1 MDESMNELARIER
14 LDRISEITENIEL
27 DLMYVLNIDLVE

>member
-1 MDESMNELARIER
+1 MDDRMNELARIER
-14 LDRISEITENIEL
+14 LDRISEITENTEL